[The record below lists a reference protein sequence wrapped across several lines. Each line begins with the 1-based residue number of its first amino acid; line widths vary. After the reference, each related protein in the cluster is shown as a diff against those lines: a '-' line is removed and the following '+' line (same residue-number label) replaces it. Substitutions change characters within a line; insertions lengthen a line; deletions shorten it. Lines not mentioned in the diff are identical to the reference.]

1 MRNMKTGKEHKEFPL
16 RVGLSSCLLGEMV
29 RFDGGHKKDRYLT
42 DILGTY
48 FEWIIVCPE
57 LEVGMGVPRESVRL
71 VGSPDSPR
79 MVGTKS
85 DTDWTVKMIRFSEQR
100 VRQLEELQLSGY
112 ILKSDSPTCGMERV
126 RVYATN
132 GIPAKNG
139 RGLFAAA
146 FMQHFPLI
154 PVEEEGRLNDAKLR
168 DNFIVRVFAYHRLQQ
183 LISSGFRR
191 GDLVSFHAAHKYLIL
206 AHSPKHYLSLGK
218 LVGTASAHTPSDL
231 RNNYSRLFM
240 EALAVKTTVKKNV
253 NVLQHI
259 LGFLRDQVPTVEKEN
274 IREVIDDYS
283 HELVPLVVPL
293 TLVRHYVRIHDI
305 PYIRN
310 QIYLNPHPK
319 ELMLRNHV

>member
-1 MRNMKTGKEHKEFPL
+1 MTQHQQKELPL

-29 RFDGGHKKDRYLT
+29 RFDGGHKKDRYLA

-48 FEWIIVCPE
+48 FEWVMVCPE
-57 LEVGMGVPRESVRL
+57 VEVGMGVPRESVRL
-71 VGSPDSPR
+71 SGSPESPR

-85 DTDWTVKMIRFSEQR
+85 QTDWTDRMVRFSEER
-100 VRQLEELQLSGY
+100 VRQLEELQLCGY
-112 ILKSDSPTCGMERV
+112 ILKSDSPSCGMERV

-132 GIPAKNG
+132 GMPARNG

-146 FMQHFPLI
+146 FMEHFPLI

-183 LISSGFRR
+183 LIANGFRR
-191 GDLVSFHAAHKYLIL
+191 GDLVTFHAAHKYLIL
-206 AHSPKHYLSLGK
+206 AHSPKHYQLLGK
-218 LVGTASAHTPSDL
+218 LVGTAGTHTHADL
-231 RNNYSRLFM
+231 RESYCSLFM

-259 LGFLRDQVPTVEKEN
+259 LGFLREHLGPDEKAN
-274 IREVIDDYS
+274 IHEVIDDYAK
-283 HELVPLVVPL
+283 ELVPLVVPM
-293 TLVRHYVRIHDI
+293 TLVRHYVRIHHI
-305 PYIRN
+305 PYIRD

>member
-1 MRNMKTGKEHKEFPL
+1 MRNVMAKQQQKEFPL
-16 RVGLSSCLLGEMV
+16 RVGLSSCLLGHMV

-42 DILGTY
+42 DVLGTY
-48 FEWIIVCPE
+48 FEWIHVCPE

-71 VGSPDSPR
+71 VGSMESPR

-85 DTDWTVKMIRFSEQR
+85 NTDWTDRMVRFSEQR

-112 ILKSDSPTCGMERV
+112 ILKSDSPSCGMERV

-132 GIPAKNG
+132 GMPAKNG

-146 FMQHFPLI
+146 FMRHFPLI

-183 LISSGFRR
+183 LIADGFRR

-206 AHSPKHYLSLGK
+206 AHSPKHYQSLGK
-218 LVGTASAHTPSDL
+218 LVGTASSHTSADL
-231 RNNYSRLFM
+231 RNRYSILFM
-240 EALAVKTTVKKNV
+240 EALAVKATVKKNV

-259 LGFLRDQVPTVEKEN
+259 MGFLRDHIGTSEKEN
-274 IREVIDDYS
+274 IGEVIADYAQE
-283 HELVPLVVPL
+283 HLPLVVPL
-293 TLVRHYVRIHDI
+293 TLIRHYVRIYDV
-305 PYIRN
+305 PYIRD

>member
-1 MRNMKTGKEHKEFPL
+1 MIAGKEQKELPL
-16 RVGLSSCLLGEMV
+16 RVGLSSCLLGHMV

-42 DILGTY
+42 DVLGTY
-48 FEWIIVCPE
+48 FEWVHVCPE

-71 VGSPDSPR
+71 VGSPESPR

-85 DTDWTVKMIRFSEQR
+85 NTDWTERMVQFSEQR

-139 RGLFAAA
+139 RGVFAAA
-146 FMQHFPLI
+146 FMQQFPLI

-183 LISSGFRR
+183 LIANGFRR

-206 AHSPKHYLSLGK
+206 AHSPKHYQLLGK
-218 LVGTASAHTPSDL
+218 LVGTASVHSPTDL
-231 RNNYSRLFM
+231 RKSYSRIFM

-259 LGFLRDQVPTVEKEN
+259 LGFLRDHLPTAEKEN
-274 IREVIDDYS
+274 IHEVLNDYAC
-283 HELVPLVVPL
+283 ELVPLVVPM
-293 TLVRHYVRIHDI
+293 TLIRHYVRVYDV
-305 PYIRN
+305 PYIRD